1 MSWCRK
7 AQPHGLGK
15 QNLDCGELSS
25 GREQGRGNSKAGEFL
40 VKQLNSCVSLYSLL
54 KPNKN
59 NIKLNKNKRHKPQR
73 QREQREKK
81 KNSRQLKTEGLNTS
95 SLLNVG
101 TELLPHPACRNR
113 VGIHDILRQDIGKD
127 LSAKERSHL
136 KRPNDTDNQGF
147 PVKPPS

>member
-101 TELLPHPACRNR
+101 TELLPHPACRNQ
-113 VGIHDILRQDIGKD
+113 V
-127 LSAKERSHL
+127 AY
-136 KRPNDTDNQGF
+136 P
-147 PVKPPS
+147 